1 MKYKVDEKKGGID
14 VKVADIGNDK
24 QKLLEAFRECQEG
37 RCSCPTAEYK
47 KLDSLEIAQSGDG
60 IELRLKS
67 RPGETID
74 KAEIEKCLGYTAER
88 VKK

>member
-14 VKVADIGNDK
+14 IKVADVEGDK
-24 QKLLEAFRECQEG
+24 EKLLEAFRECQEG
-37 RCSCPTAEYK
+37 RCSCPTAEYQ
-47 KLDSLEIAQSGDG
+47 KLQSLEVEQSGDC
-60 IELRLKS
+60 IDLRLKS
-67 RPGETID
+67 KPGETID